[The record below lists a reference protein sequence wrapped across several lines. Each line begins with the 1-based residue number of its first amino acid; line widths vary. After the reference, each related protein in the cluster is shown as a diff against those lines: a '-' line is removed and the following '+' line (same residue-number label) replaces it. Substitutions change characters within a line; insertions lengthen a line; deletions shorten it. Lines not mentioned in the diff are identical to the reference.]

1 MKFHKRNEWLRKNK
15 LEILCFF
22 MIIIVFVLRS
32 PQLIINGRFWA
43 EEGRDYFQYAY
54 NHNIIET
61 VFFVYK
67 RCGYYYLWV
76 NICVLLA
83 SLFPL
88 EYAPAIV
95 TWLAFGMNVLI
106 YAYIFWTP
114 SLVLKSRFS
123 KTWFCLLS
131 VIGVHI
137 TAEVYC
143 NAINSQVFFGIFMLC
158 YFFRDID
165 KINLLLPKKKKVYL
179 IISNILLII
188 ACLSGLYA
196 LILFPAFFLRYCLK
210 RRKDDKVT
218 LIYMVTPLIIQ
229 MVVFFLSSVEG
240 TSGRSLSFFNVQA
253 INYTILHT
261 IIIPVFG
268 NSIAARI
275 SEPVIYILL
284 ISLGVYCFVI
294 KKRVRNSII
303 FQLIGLLSYYVIF
316 VNGAS
321 LGGGGSWRQIC
332 CSSC

>member
-1 MKFHKRNEWLRKNK
+1 MKFHKRKEWLCKNK

-43 EEGRDYFQYAY
+43 EEGRNYFQYAY

-76 NICVLLA
+76 NVCVLLA

-88 EYAPAIV
+88 EYAPAIS
-95 TWLAFGMNVLI
+95 TWLAFGMNVFI

-123 KTWFCLLS
+123 KIWFCLLS

-165 KINLLLPKKKKVYL
+165 KINLLSPKKKKVYFT
-179 IISNILLII
+179 ISNILLII
-188 ACLSGLYA
+188 ACLSGVYA

-210 RRKDDKVT
+210 RRNVDKRT
-218 LIYMVTPLIIQ
+218 LIYMIAPLIIQ
-229 MVVFFLSSVEG
+229 MVVFF
-240 TSGRSLSFFNVQA
+240 F
-253 INYTILHT
+253 
-261 IIIPVFG
+261 
-268 NSIAARI
+268 
-275 SEPVIYILL
+275 
-284 ISLGVYCFVI
+284 
-294 KKRVRNSII
+294 
-303 FQLIGLLSYYVIF
+303 
-316 VNGAS
+316 
-321 LGGGGSWRQIC
+321 
-332 CSSC
+332 